1 MKTDKIVSTIEKYKM
16 FDKGDRVAVGF
27 SGGADSLCLLHALYT
42 LKDRYNLELIACHVN
57 HMLRGEEA
65 DRDENFCRSFCDEYG
80 IKIDV
85 LRVDVAKI
93 AEENK
98 ESVELCARKI
108 RYDFFEECAGPLGK
122 IATAHT
128 LSDSLETTLFNM
140 MRGTAL
146 KGLCGIPEKRGNIV
160 RPLIELTR
168 EETEKYCKENGLYF
182 VTDSTN
188 NTDEY
193 TRNRIRHK
201 IIPQMYVESNSL
213 YTSYLSMHKALSR
226 DEEFLNGFAEEILI
240 KVRKNSGYDAKELA
254 LCHDSILTRCVAKL
268 FSEFLVPIDTAKL
281 ELVCDIIKKG
291 KGKVTLAPN
300 VYATVNKS
308 TLTVEKETKQEYFE
322 HPLDAGEIEV
332 FEGKYLSFKRE
343 QLICSKKVNQNLLK
357 KYIDCDKIGHNVVVR
372 QRKDGDKVR
381 LASNKMTKTL
391 KKLFNEREI
400 PVSQRDKILVV
411 CDEDGIVWV
420 EDFGVAQRCA
430 IDEKTKNI
438 GTLEVKGGTEN
449 AKRHL

>member
-1 MKTDKIVSTIEKYKM
+1 MKTDKVVSTIEKYRM
-16 FDKGDRVAVGF
+16 LEKGDRVAVGF
-27 SGGADSLCLLHALYT
+27 SGGADSVCLLHTLYT
-42 LKDRYNLELIACHVN
+42 LKDRYNLDLVACHVN

-65 DRDENFCRSFCDEYG
+65 DRDENFCRDFCDKYG
-80 IKIDV
+80 IKIVV

-108 RYDFFEECAGPLGK
+108 RYNFFEEVAGPNGK

-168 EETEKYCKENGLYF
+168 QEIEEYCKENKLYF

-201 IIPQMYVESNSL
+201 IIPQMHVESNSL
-213 YTSYLSMHKALSR
+213 YSSYLSMHKALSR
-226 DEEFLNGFAEEILI
+226 DEDFLNGFADQILE
-240 KVRKNSGYDAKELA
+240 KSRKNKGYDAKELA
-254 LCHDSILTRCVAKL
+254 LCHDSILIRCVAKL
-268 FSEFLVPIDTAKL
+268 LYEFPVSIDAVKL

-291 KGKVTLAPN
+291 SGKVNLAPN
-300 VYATVNKS
+300 VYATVSKS
-308 TLTVEKETKQEYFE
+308 TLIVEEEIKQDYFE
-322 HPLDAGEIEV
+322 FLLGEEEIEA
-332 FEGKYLSFKRE
+332 FEGKYISLKRE
-343 QLICSKKVNQNLLK
+343 QAICSKKVNQNLLK
-357 KYIDCDKIGHNVVVR
+357 KYIDCDKIGRNVVVR
-372 QRKDGDKVR
+372 QKKDGDKIR

-391 KKLFNEREI
+391 KKLFNERGV
-400 PVSQRDKILVV
+400 PVSQRDKILVI
-411 CDEDGIVWV
+411 CDEEGLVWV
-420 EDFGVAQRCA
+420 EGFGVAQRCA
-430 IDEKTKNI
+430 VDEKTKNVGI
-438 GTLEVKGGTEN
+438 IEVKGRTEI
-449 AKRHL
+449 